1 MTRNVLF
8 LLARVFA
15 IASAIFIPVI
25 KGWDVFIGNQGVDAT
40 SLLDNINFRL
50 EF

>member
-8 LLARVFA
+8 LLVRVFA

-25 KGWDVFIGNQGVDAT
+25 KSWDVLIKNQGIDA
-40 SLLDNINFRL
+40 NISGRYIVS
-50 EF
+50 